1 MKMRETGGVL
11 TLFVPSQRR
20 EGEHRDVLC
29 RDSLQ
34 REFLLG
40 EGFSLH
46 SGACRSNRAFVV
58 QHIAAFTHEA
68 HPLAGQVLK
77 LLGGQQTGGDARLI
91 GGGTGGNMVMPEFV
105 HFVGV
110 AGA

>member
-1 MKMRETGGVL
+1 M
-11 TLFVPSQRR
+11 
-20 EGEHRDVLC
+20 DVLC
-29 RDSLQ
+29 GDSLQ

-40 EGFSLH
+40 EGLSLH
-46 SGACRSNRAFVV
+46 SGACRRNRAFVM

-68 HPLAGQVLK
+68 HPLAGQILK
-77 LLGGQQTGGDARLI
+77 LLGGQRTGGDARLI

>member
-11 TLFVPSQRR
+11 TQFVSSQRKER
-20 EGEHRDVLC
+20 EHRDVLC
-29 RDSLQ
+29 GDSQQ

-40 EGFSLH
+40 EGLSLH
-46 SGACRSNRAFVV
+46 SGACRRNRAFVM

-77 LLGGQQTGGDARLI
+77 LLGGQRTGGDARLI
-91 GGGTGGNMVMPEFV
+91 GGGTGGDVVMPEFV